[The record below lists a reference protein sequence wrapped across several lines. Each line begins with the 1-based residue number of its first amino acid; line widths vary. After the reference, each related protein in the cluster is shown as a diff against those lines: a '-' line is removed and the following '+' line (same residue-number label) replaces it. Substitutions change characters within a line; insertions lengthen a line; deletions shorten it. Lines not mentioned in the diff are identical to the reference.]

1 MLKPIR
7 VLVVDDSALMRSL
20 ICSMLSS
27 DRWIKVIDIARD
39 GEEAVEKALKERP
52 DVITLDVEM
61 PCLNGLKALQIIMK
75 EAPTRVIML
84 SGINEPE
91 ITYEAL
97 SQGAVDFVVKPSGT
111 FSIDIGELKDELIL
125 KVKIAAGVRLATL
138 KSPSVRRPPKK
149 KSLRILSVTTRA
161 VAIGASTGGPR
172 ALERI
177 FADLPAD
184 LPAPIMVVQHLPIG
198 FSHAFAERLA
208 SVGRL
213 PVKEAENGDI
223 LEAGMVFVAP
233 AGRHMLITKNGR
245 KSCIKLEDGPRVWG
259 VKPSADK
266 LMQSVAEVFG
276 SNSIGVVLT
285 GMGVDGAA
293 GVKAIKEKKGTVI
306 VQDEKTSVVFGMA
319 KAAIQKK
326 AVDKVVPVNRIG
338 REIIKAIQS
347 ELSKDTL
354 KVT

>member
-39 GEEAVEKALKERP
+39 GEEAVEKALEKRP

-111 FSIDIGELKDELIL
+111 FSIDIDELKDELIL

-138 KSPSVRRPPKK
+138 KSPSIK
-149 KSLRILSVTTRA
+149 KSSKEKPLRILSVTTRA
-161 VAIGASTGGPR
+161 VAIGASTGGPK

-184 LPAPIMVVQHLPIG
+184 LPAPIMIVQHLPIG
-198 FSHAFAERLA
+198 FSRAFAERLA

-213 PVKEAENGDI
+213 PVKEAENGDV
-223 LEAGMVFVAP
+223 LEAGLVFVAP

-326 AVDKVVPVNRIG
+326 AVDKVVPVNKIG
-338 REIIKAIQS
+338 REIIQAIQS

-354 KVT
+354 KAT